1 MLPTGVPQLHRRW
14 LVFAVL
20 FFGNGLN
27 VGSSVYSFGLFIDPL
42 ETEFGWQRTA
52 ISASLSFAAVG
63 SLASPLVGRLVDR
76 YGSRPVMTCSLLLLG
91 LSFVLRPLML
101 ELWHWYALSF
111 LQFLAMSGVS
121 AIPAGRLIPVWF
133 GSTQGRIMG
142 LAVAGINVGGI
153 TIPLLVRWIVAADSW
168 RTAYA
173 LVGLAGII
181 LAVAA
186 VIFVREGPSRSDT
199 EDLDED
205 QAASSGLTVGEALH
219 TKSFYAIMGTMLL
232 GSFAHLGVLPALIP
246 HFGNLGASPTLAA
259 ITVTV
264 MAAMGLLSKP
274 AFGYMAERITAK
286 RAMMITLVLQCTGA
300 ILLVVSPVVAWI
312 GLPVFGIG
320 MGAHGALFPLL
331 VRESFGLR
339 HIGSIL
345 GILTLATVVPFSLGP
360 VIAGFSFDVVGSY
373 TPAFTFFAV
382 LFLISA
388 AGLKQ
393 MRVVTA

>member
-14 LVFAVL
+14 FVFAVL

-168 RTAYA
+168 RTAYV

-181 LAVAA
+181 LAVVA
-186 VIFVREGPSRSDT
+186 VIFVREGPSRSGT

-246 HFGNLGASPTLAA
+246 HFGDLGASPTLAA

-345 GILTLATVVPFSLGP
+345 GILTVATVVPFSLGP

>member
-168 RTAYA
+168 RTAYV

-181 LAVAA
+181 LAVVA
-186 VIFVREGPSRSDT
+186 VIFVREGPSRSGT

-345 GILTLATVVPFSLGP
+345 GIVTLATVVPFSLGP

>member
-1 MLPTGVPQLHRRW
+1 MLLTRAVQLHRRW

-20 FFGNGLN
+20 FVGNGLN
-27 VGSSVYSFGLFIDPL
+27 VGSSVYSFGLFIAPL
-42 ETEFGWQRTA
+42 EAEFGWQRTA

-76 YGSRPVMTCSLLLLG
+76 YGSRPVMTISLLLLG
-91 LSFVLRPLML
+91 LSFLLRPLML

-121 AIPAGRLIPVWF
+121 AIPAGQLIPVWF
-133 GSTQGRIMG
+133 GSIQGRIMG

-153 TIPLLVRWIVAADSW
+153 TIPLFVRGILTFDSW

-173 LVGLAGII
+173 AIGLAGII
-181 LAVAA
+181 LALAA
-186 VIFVREGPSRSDT
+186 MIFVREAPPRSHAAT
-199 EDLDED
+199 FDE
-205 QAASSGLTVGEALH
+205 APGSLGITAREALR

-232 GSFAHLGVLPALIP
+232 GSFAHLGVLPALVP
-246 HFGNLGASPTLAA
+246 HFANLGASPALAT

-286 RAMMITLVLQCTGA
+286 RAMMLTLTLQCAGA
-300 ILLVVSPVVAWI
+300 ILLVVSPVVAWV

-345 GILTLATVVPFSLGP
+345 GMLTVATVVPFGLGP
-360 VIAGFSFDVVGSY
+360 VIAGLSFDIVGSY
-373 TPAFTFFAV
+373 APAFTLFAA

-388 AGLKQ
+388 VGLKQ
-393 MRVVTA
+393 MRVVTT